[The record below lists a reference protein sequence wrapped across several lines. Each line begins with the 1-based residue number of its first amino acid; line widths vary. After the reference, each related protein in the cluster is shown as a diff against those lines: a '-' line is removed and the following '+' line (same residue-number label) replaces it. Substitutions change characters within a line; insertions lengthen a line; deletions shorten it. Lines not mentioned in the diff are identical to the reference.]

1 MAANRPG
8 GNYEHLLIYADGS
21 IQPERSGA
29 GMVALDQWGAVV
41 YIANRSLPPMTNNEA
56 EYAGLVLA
64 LEAAIALGGQFVE
77 VRLDSEVVV
86 YQMIGRFAVNSAA
99 LKRWHQ
105 QACVLARSLVKV
117 RYTHVPR
124 EHNVIADAL
133 ATEASAGR
141 KWRMGGMEHVLDR
154 QL

>member
-1 MAANRPG
+1 MTDNLPG
-8 GNYEHLLIYADGS
+8 GNYEHLLLYADGS
-21 IQPERSGA
+21 IQPERAGA
-29 GMVALDQWGAVV
+29 GLVALDKWGNVV

-56 EYAGLVLA
+56 EYAGLTLA

-77 VRLDSEVVV
+77 IRLDSEVVV
-86 YQMIGRFAVNSAA
+86 YQMIGRFAVNSTA
-99 LKRWHQ
+99 LKRCHQ
-105 QACVLARSLVKV
+105 QACVLARSLAKV
-117 RYTHVPR
+117 RYTHIPR
-124 EHNVIADAL
+124 ELNTVADAL

>member
-1 MAANRPG
+1 MATNRPG
-8 GNYEHLLIYADGS
+8 GSYEHLLLYADGS
-21 IQPERSGA
+21 IQPERAGA
-29 GMVALDQWGAVV
+29 GTVALDKWGSVV

-99 LKRWHQ
+99 LKRCHQ
-105 QACVLARSLVKV
+105 QACVLARSLAKV
-117 RYTHVPR
+117 RYTHIPR
-124 EHNVIADAL
+124 EHNVVADAL

-141 KWRMGGMEHVLDR
+141 KWRMGGRSDVLDR
-154 QL
+154 KL

>member
-1 MAANRPG
+1 MTAAS
-8 GNYEHLLIYADGS
+8 YEHLLIFADGS
-21 IQPERSGA
+21 IQPDRAGA
-29 GMVALDQWGAVV
+29 GIVALDQWGGVV
-41 YIANRSLPPMTNNEA
+41 YMANRSLPPMTNNEA

-64 LEAAIALGGQFVE
+64 LEAAAALGGQYLE

-105 QACVLARSLVKV
+105 QACVLARSLAKV

>member
-8 GNYEHLLIYADGS
+8 GNYEHLLLYADGS

-99 LKRWHQ
+99 LKHCHQ
-105 QACVLARSLVKV
+105 QACVLARSLAKV
-117 RYTHVPR
+117 RYTHIPR
-124 EHNVIADAL
+124 EYNGIADAL

-141 KWRMGGMEHVLDR
+141 KWRMGGIEHVLDR